1 MGRYM
6 STVLA
11 AIAFLVAGFSAPG
24 GTSAQAAESV
34 SWMDALDQAHPRPLL
49 EKAWT
54 MRARERLWLAGIS
67 PDAVI
72 RRQALGESLDA
83 LEHASRASTDSH
95 ERERL
100 TRLSGRI
107 KELGD
112 TPGLHPAWRSTLA
125 ALAGI
130 VRDRTRELELLDEAI
145 ATPSTSP
152 AAR

>member
-1 MGRYM
+1 M
-6 STVLA
+6 SAVLA
-11 AIAFLVAGFSAPG
+11 VIAFLVAGVPDQRG
-24 GTSAQAAESV
+24 PVAQAAESV
-34 SWMDALDQAHPRPLL
+34 SWMDALDQTHPRPLL

-83 LEHASRASTDSH
+83 LEKASRASTDAR

-100 TRLSGRI
+100 TRLIGRI
-107 KELGD
+107 KELGE
-112 TPGLHPAWRSTLA
+112 TPGGHPAWRSVLA

-130 VRDRTRELELLDEAI
+130 VRDRTRELELLEEAI